1 MSKGLEPGLT
11 IPDFELPDENGA
23 LHRLSDLQGEDA
35 LVLMLGRG
43 EHCPRE
49 RMHQREMVK
58 FHEWCDLAFTRL
70 VTILPNEAHDAYKLR
85 ISSGAHWP
93 YLCDTKLEV
102 RSHFEIDE
110 YTDEHNDN
118 AVVPHTLILSP
129 GLRIERV
136 YVGYWF
142 WGRPSVF
149 QLWDDLTEIFSRTKP
164 DFDPTTAAAREAFA
178 AARNGGKPRAGKKAA
193 RKRKV
198 AAAAAG

>member
-11 IPDFELPDENGA
+11 IPDFRLPDENGT
-23 LHRLSDLQGEDA
+23 LHRLSDLQGDDM
-35 LVLMLGRG
+35 LVLLLGRG

-70 VTILPNEAHDAYKLR
+70 VTILPNDAHDTYKLR
-85 ISSGAHWP
+85 TSSGAHWP
-93 YLCDTKLEV
+93 YLADARLEV

-110 YTDEHNDN
+110 YTDEHHDN

-129 GLRIERV
+129 GLKIEKV

-142 WGRPSVF
+142 WGRPSIF
-149 QLWDDLTEIFSRTKP
+149 QLWGDLAEVLARTKE
-164 DFDPTTAAAREAFA
+164 DFDPTTAEARASFEAS
-178 AARNGGKPRAGKKAA
+178 RATA
-193 RKRKV
+193 
-198 AAAAAG
+198 